1 MMFIAGVKDFVNPL
15 AKATVMTRLCAF
27 LLVAL
32 LASSGVAS
40 AQDTV
45 IYYHTDAIGSVRAI
59 TDATGQVIARYD
71 YQPFGEACGSTCG
84 SDVPDTRQFAGKERD
99 ADTGLDYFGARYYEA
114 VSGRFTTVDPILD
127 IDQALL
133 DPQQWNRYAYVR
145 NNPLRFTDPDGKILV
160 PVVVFLAAAFIL
172 NNATNV
178 NVTSGPRHSTIVP
191 NSAIVAAGYGLAA
204 SGVRA
209 AGKEVFEEVVENT
222 TGLPVGGL
230 PSNRPRHMIE

>member
-1 MMFIAGVKDFVNPL
+1 
-15 AKATVMTRLCAF
+15 
-27 LLVAL
+27 
-32 LASSGVAS
+32 
-40 AQDTV
+40 
-45 IYYHTDAIGSVRAI
+45 
-59 TDATGQVIARYD
+59 
-71 YQPFGEACGSTCG
+71 
-84 SDVPDTRQFAGKERD
+84 
-99 ADTGLDYFGARYYEA
+99 
-114 VSGRFTTVDPILD
+114 
-127 IDQALL
+127 
-133 DPQQWNRYAYVR
+133 
-145 NNPLRFTDPDGKILV
+145 
-160 PVVVFLAAAFIL
+160 VFLAAAFIL